1 MRTRLLLAAGAL
13 ALAACNAGDPAAPD
27 NRAQGPAVSNI
38 AAKTTNMAAVG
49 NGQQPA
55 LTRVD
60 EVEFQPAA
68 TPAAAADP
76 TVVTRAWFAGRWTD
90 TGDCA
95 QAGEFGANGM
105 YLLADGTRGMWN
117 IVDGRL
123 VVQHAAGRGS
133 VGIRKVAEDQVEVV
147 NDDGSVGRS
156 TRC

>member
-1 MRTRLLLAAGAL
+1 MRVGWPLGAALLALSG
-13 ALAACNAGDPAAPD
+13 CNAGDPPAAPE
-27 NRAQGPAVSNI
+27 GPAVANI
-38 AAKTTNMAAVG
+38 AGKNSPPAENA
-49 NGQQPA
+49 NIQQPT

-68 TPAAAADP
+68 EPAAPADP
-76 TVVTRAWFAGRWTD
+76 SAVTRAWFAGKWTD

-123 VVQHAAGRGS
+123 VVQHAGGRGA
-133 VGIRKVAEDQVEVV
+133 VRIRKVDEHHVEVV

-156 TRC
+156 ARC